1 MKAQCL
7 VEERE
12 GRILDSYDLITV
24 LGLLKEHAF
33 KEIWRRYGPG
43 GEPASKLNFPLNLEG
58 YYVEMTL
65 ESLTALALSP
75 KYQASPHLM
84 QALIR
89 RLLCG
94 HRHGLIVEKLRAYGV
109 SVENESQVNLSGSVG
124 TMGVDLLVN
133 RHPEAPEYRFR
144 KFGTSRVEQEEQR
157 PLDHYDLVSILYLAQ
172 QNLTEQIIARY
183 VPQEI
188 LNEGTDEEKK
198 VHFPS
203 QAGEYTITFSFERIS
218 NEVPREVPS
227 RGNVS
232 TATMHQ
238 VVRRL
243 FAGHAPELTAR
254 ELTDKGIIITPQEVS
269 QKFTLA
275 RILNDNAIEMNIQR
289 V

>member
-1 MKAQCL
+1 MKALCL
-7 VEERE
+7 VEETE
-12 GRILDSYDLITV
+12 GRELDSYDLITI

-33 KEIWRRYGPG
+33 KEIWRRYSRIGKPMG
-43 GEPASKLNFPLNLEG
+43 QLNFSLNLES

-65 ESLTALALSP
+65 ESLTGLALSP

-94 HRHGLIVEKLRAYGV
+94 HRHDLILQKLKFYGV
-109 SVENESQVNLSGSVG
+109 PVEDESQINLSCSVG
-124 TMGVDLLVN
+124 TEGVDLLVN
-133 RHPEAPEYRFR
+133 RHPAAPEYRFR

-172 QNLTEQIIARY
+172 QNLTEQIINRY
-183 VPQEI
+183 VSQEL
-188 LNEGTDEEKK
+188 LNEGSEEEKK

-203 QAGEYTITFSFERIS
+203 QAGDYTVTFTFQRITNDIS
-218 NEVPREVPS
+218 REVPA

-243 FAGHAPELTAR
+243 FAGHSPELTTK
-254 ELTDKGIIITPQEVS
+254 ELTDKGVIVTPQEVS
-269 QKFTLA
+269 QEFTLA
-275 RILNDNAIEMNIQR
+275 RILNDNLIEISFKR
-289 V
+289 T